1 MAWKRISGVKASL
14 GGPAI
19 SHVMYTDDI
28 VLFSK
33 ASRKEATF
41 LVECLEK
48 YCNQS
53 GQSLNRGKSGVFFSK
68 HTQSQARREI
78 KHALQMRK
86 LNKDAVYLS
95 APMFLSRAPFKDFK
109 YIQERLESKLM
120 GWRSK
125 CLSWVGQCT
134 LIDSVAQTIPNY
146 IMSSF
151 KIPSKICDNLNAT
164 IRRFWWKP
172 KEVDGKFLACKA
184 WYKLCLPKS
193 KGGLGFKKAK
203 DTNNILLAKLAW
215 LVASKRDSLRME
227 ILRSKYKVR
236 QDWLHKPP
244 PKSTSPIWRAI
255 EGAKSII
262 VKGACYLM
270 GDGASVDI
278 WQDP

>member
-1 MAWKRISGVKASL
+1 MAWKRRSGVKASL

-125 CLSWVGQCT
+125 CLSWARR
-134 LIDSVAQTIPNY
+134 DRKSV
-146 IMSSF
+146 
-151 KIPSKICDNLNAT
+151 
-164 IRRFWWKP
+164 
-172 KEVDGKFLACKA
+172 V
-184 WYKLCLPKS
+184 
-193 KGGLGFKKAK
+193 
-203 DTNNILLAKLAW
+203 
-215 LVASKRDSLRME
+215 
-227 ILRSKYKVR
+227 
-236 QDWLHKPP
+236 
-244 PKSTSPIWRAI
+244 
-255 EGAKSII
+255 
-262 VKGACYLM
+262 
-270 GDGASVDI
+270 
-278 WQDP
+278 